1 MFEDYPRKR
10 PALPP
15 AYEAV
20 YVQHYTDNRAGRGN
34 ANSMAQRAEGWM
46 HNQVARR
53 GKPGDVVLDFG
64 AGNLNHYHWENGYS
78 QYDVVEPF
86 TQLLDEAPA
95 SAKPSHVYRFIHD
108 VPAGAVYDRVFS
120 VAVLEHLEGLPR
132 DVARCA
138 SLLKPGGLF
147 QAGIPCEGELAWKL
161 GYMLSTG
168 LAFRRKYGLDYQVI
182 MRHEHVNTY
191 ADIVSVVSAIFAD
204 VTVTRS
210 FPVPLPQGSF
220 YAYVEARNPRQDV
233 VAKLLS

>member
-1 MFEDYPRKR
+1 MFENYPKQR

-20 YVQHYTDNRAGRGN
+20 YVQHYTDNRAGRGS

-46 HNQVARR
+46 HRQVAQR

-64 AGNLNHYHWENGYS
+64 AGNLNHYRWEKGHA

-86 TQLLDEAPA
+86 AQLLADATA
-95 SAKPSHVYRFIHD
+95 DAKPSNTYRFIHD
-108 VPAGAVYDRVFS
+108 VPGGAYDRVFS

-168 LAFRRKYGLDYQVI
+168 LAFRRKYGLDYGVI

-191 ADIVSVVSAIFAD
+191 AEIVAVVRAIFTD
-204 VTVTRS
+204 VRVVRS
-210 FPVPLPQGSF
+210 FPLPVPHGSF
-220 YAYVEARNPRQDV
+220 YAYVEASNPRPEV
-233 VAKLLS
+233 VAALLG

>member
-1 MFEDYPRKR
+1 
-10 PALPP
+10 
-15 AYEAV
+15 
-20 YVQHYTDNRAGRGN
+20 
-34 ANSMAQRAEGWM
+34 M
-46 HNQVARR
+46 HNQIAQR

-64 AGNLNHYHWENGYS
+64 AGNLNHFHWEKGFS

-86 TQLLDEAPA
+86 AQLLADAPA
-95 SAKPSHVYRFIHD
+95 EAKPSNVYEFVHD
-108 VPAGAVYDRVFS
+108 VPDGAYDRVFS
-120 VAVLEHLEGLPR
+120 VAVLEHLENLPR

-147 QAGIPCEGELAWKL
+147 QAGIPCEGELAWTL

-191 ADIVSVVSAIFAD
+191 ADIVAVVGAIFAD

-220 YAYVEARNPRQDV
+220 YAYVEARNPRRDV
-233 VAKLLS
+233 VEKLLA

>member
-1 MFEDYPRKR
+1 MFDSYPRKR

-20 YVQHYTDNRAGRGN
+20 YVRHYTDNRAGRGN

-46 HNQVARR
+46 HRLVAAGGR
-53 GKPGDVVLDFG
+53 PGDAVLDFG
-64 AGNLNHYHWENGYS
+64 AGNLNHYRWETGTS
-78 QYDVVEPF
+78 RYDVVEPF
-86 TQLLDEAPA
+86 AELLAEAPPD
-95 SAKPSHVYRFIHD
+95 AKTDGVYHFVHD
-108 VPAGAVYDRVFS
+108 VEGQRYDRVFS

-138 SLLKPGGLF
+138 SLLKPDGLF

-161 GYMLSTG
+161 GYSLSTG

-191 ADIVSVVSAIFAD
+191 ADILGVVRAIFSD
-204 VTVTRS
+204 VTVKRS
-210 FPVPLPQGSF
+210 FPVPLPHGSF
-220 YAYVEARNPRQDV
+220 YAYVEARKPRPDV
-233 VAKLLS
+233 VARLLA